1 MTEKPDIIN
10 RIDNRIHD
18 SHMEIERL
26 IDDCKEEIERLH
38 KISGAL
44 DLICEAIVKL
54 MNRKATK

>member
-1 MTEKPDIIN
+1 MTEKPLLD
-10 RIDNRIHD
+10 RIEDAVTD
-18 SHMEIERL
+18 SHADIERL

-54 MNRKATK
+54 MNRKVTK